1 MNDIIKGKWIGQPLD
16 RVDGPL
22 KVSGQA
28 TYAAEHDIDAAIGF
42 IVESTIANGS
52 ISSIDT
58 SVAEAEEGVIAVLTH
73 ENAPKMNP
81 WGKEADNRFQQSH
94 GTLVD
99 GIIRHYGQPVAL
111 VVATTLEVARHAAS
125 LVKVTYDEK
134 PAILGVDRDD
144 SELADGIDGGLE
156 ATNRRGDF
164 DKAWSESDVKLDLE
178 YTTPH
183 MIQAAMEP
191 HGAIAQWDG
200 DRLTVHNSTQVIDWG
215 VKCLSNTFDLPEDK
229 VHLKSPYVGGGFGSK
244 LGQHYDTILAA
255 AAAMKLERPV
265 KVIQTRRNLFHDGP
279 HRAHIDHRIRLG
291 ASSDG
296 ILKAINFETWST
308 QALNYPFTE
317 GPMASAA
324 NAYRCDA
331 LHWTGNTRDTNE
343 TINDSMRAPGEALG
357 GITFEAAIDELAEK
371 LGMDPLDF
379 RLKNEPTED
388 PASGKPFAT
397 RDLVECLKRGA
408 EEFSWSDRPEK
419 PRSRTEGRKLIGYGL
434 ASAIRGNLMMEG
446 SCEIE
451 LSPAGKLTVKM
462 DMTDIGTGTYTIL
475 TQIAAEALG
484 LHPDDITVDLAD
496 SDNPTTSGSGGSFG
510 AGTSGSAL
518 WNACIA
524 MREKL
529 AKAGGFNIDPD
540 DITFE
545 DSTMQA
551 NDRTVMLSEVL
562 AGGEG
567 FSAEGSIEP
576 GDEHEN
582 YVQNSYGAHFCEVA
596 VDMDSCEIEVRR
608 FVSVF
613 SAGRILNRKTA
624 RSQCLGGLVWGI
636 GGAIREE
643 LWMDPRTGGYVN
655 RDLAEYHVAVNR
667 DVPECEVI
675 FLENPDPK
683 SNPIGTKGIGELA
696 LCGAGGAIVNAIYN
710 ATGKRVYDLP
720 VTLDKLL

>member
-1 MNDIIKGKWIGQPLD
+1 MNDIIKGKWIGKPLD

-22 KVSGQA
+22 KVSGEA
-28 TYAAEHDIDAAIGF
+28 AYAAEHDIDAAIGF

-52 ISSIDT
+52 VSSIDI
-58 SVAEAEEGVIAVLTH
+58 SKAEKVEGVIAVLTH
-73 ENAPKMNP
+73 ENAPKMKP
-81 WGKEADNRFQQSH
+81 WGDGADDRFQQSH
-94 GTLVD
+94 GVLVD
-99 GIIRHYGQPVAL
+99 AAIRHYGQPVAL
-111 VVATTLEVARHAAS
+111 VVAETLEQARYAAILIS
-125 LVKVTYDEK
+125 VIYDEK
-134 PAILGVDRDD
+134 TPKLGIDRDD

-156 ATNRRGDF
+156 ETNRRGDF
-164 DKAWSESDVKLDLE
+164 EKAWGESDLTVDLNF
-178 YTTPH
+178 TTPH

-191 HGAIAQWDG
+191 HAAIAEWDG

-215 VKCLSNTFDLPEDK
+215 VGCLANTFGIDK
-229 VHLKSPYVGGGFGSK
+229 NNIRLLSPYIGGGFGSK
-244 LGQHYDTILAA
+244 LGQHYETILAA
-255 AAAMKLERPV
+255 AAAKKLDRPV
-265 KVIQTRRNLFHDGP
+265 KVVQTRRNLFHDGP
-279 HRAHIDHRIRLG
+279 HRSRIEQRIRLG
-291 ASSDG
+291 ATKDG
-296 ILKAINFETWST
+296 TLKAINFETWST
-308 QALNYPFTE
+308 QAIGHPFTE

-331 LHWTGNTRDTNE
+331 LHWTGKTRETNE

-371 LGMDPLDF
+371 VGMDPLEF
-379 RLKNEPTED
+379 RLKNEPAED

-397 RDLVECLKRGA
+397 RDLVDCLKKGA
-408 EEFSWSDRPEK
+408 EAFGWDARPKE
-419 PRSRTEGRKLIGYGL
+419 PRSRMEGRKLIGYGL
-434 ASAIRGNLMMEG
+434 ASAIRGNMMMEG
-446 SCEIE
+446 SCQID
-451 LSPAGKLTVKM
+451 LSSSGHLTVRM

-484 LHPDDITVDLAD
+484 LHPDDITVELAD

-540 DITFE
+540 GIAFDE
-545 DSTMQA
+545 GAMQA
-551 NDRTVMLSEVL
+551 GDRSVPLRDVL
-562 AGGEG
+562 KDSDG

-576 GDEHEN
+576 GDEHDD

-596 VDMDSCEIEVRR
+596 VDIDTCEVEVRR

-636 GGAIREE
+636 GGALREE
-643 LWMDPRTGGYVN
+643 LWLDERTGGYVN
-655 RDLAEYHVAVNR
+655 RDLAEYHLAVNR
-667 DVPECEVI
+667 DVPQCEVI

-720 VTLDKLL
+720 VTLDKLM

>member
-1 MNDIIKGKWIGQPLD
+1 MNDIIKGKWIGKPLD

-22 KVSGQA
+22 KVSGAA

-42 IVESTIANGS
+42 IVEATIAKGTIAS
-52 ISSIDT
+52 IET
-58 SVAEAEEGVIAVLTH
+58 ANAEAAKGVIAVLTH
-73 ENAPKMNP
+73 ENAPKMAP
-81 WGKEADNRFQQSH
+81 WGDGADDRFEQSH
-94 GTLVD
+94 GVLVD
-99 GIIRHYGQPVAL
+99 GTIRHYGQPVAL
-111 VVATTLEVARHAAS
+111 VIAETLEQARHAAS
-125 LVKVTYDEK
+125 LVAVTYDEQA
-134 PAILGVDRDD
+134 PALGVDRAD
-144 SELADGIDGGLE
+144 SELAEGLDGGFE
-156 ATNRRGDF
+156 PTNRRGDF
-164 DKAWSESDVKLDLE
+164 DQAWAESDLTVDLN

-183 MIQAAMEP
+183 MIPAAMEP
-191 HGAIAQWDG
+191 HSAIAEWDG
-200 DRLTVHNSTQVIDWG
+200 ERLTVRNSLQVIASG
-215 VKCLSNTFDLPEDK
+215 VACLANTFGIDEENIRVL
-229 VHLKSPYVGGGFGSK
+229 SPYIGGGFGSK

-255 AAAMKLERPV
+255 AGAKKLNRPV
-265 KVIQTRRNLFHDGP
+265 KVVQTRRNLFHAGP
-279 HRAHIDHRIRLG
+279 HRARIEQRIRLG
-291 ASSDG
+291 ATRDG
-296 ILKAINFETWST
+296 TLKAVNFETWST
-308 QALNYPFTE
+308 QAIGYFYTE

-324 NAYRCDA
+324 SAYRCDA
-331 LHWTGNTRDTNE
+331 LHWTGKTRQANE
-343 TINDSMRAPGEALG
+343 TLNDSMRAPGEALG
-357 GITFEAAIDELAEK
+357 GVTFEAAIDELAEK
-371 LGMDPLDF
+371 VGMDPLEF

-397 RDLVECLKRGA
+397 RDLVECMKRGA
-408 EEFSWSDRPEK
+408 DEFGWADRPKE
-419 PRSRTEGRKLIGYGL
+419 PRSRREGRKLIGYGM
-434 ASAIRGNLMMEG
+434 ASAIRGNMMQEG
-446 SCEIE
+446 SCRID
-451 LSPAGKLTVKM
+451 LSAGGHLTVKM

-496 SDNPTTSGSGGSFG
+496 SDNPATAGSGGSFG

-524 MREKL
+524 LREKL
-529 AKAGGFNIDPD
+529 ATAGGFNIDPD
-540 DITFE
+540 EIDFDE
-545 DSTMQA
+545 GTMQA
-551 NDRTVMLSEVL
+551 GDRAVALADVL
-562 AGGEG
+562 KDSDG
-567 FSAEGSIEP
+567 FSAEGNIKP
-576 GDEHEN
+576 GEEHED

-624 RSQCLGGLVWGI
+624 HSQCLGGLVWGI

-643 LWMDPRTGGYVN
+643 LWMDERTGGYVN

-667 DVPECEVI
+667 DVPKCDII